1 MKYENNEVCV
11 MKEQSEIFRFLIR
24 AVTGMV
30 LIYLINQYI
39 LPETSSLKV
48 GVNLITFFASGL
60 LGVPGVGLLYGIL
73 LFQIL

>member
-1 MKYENNEVCV
+1 
-11 MKEQSEIFRFLIR
+11 MKEQSGILHFLIR

-30 LIYLINQYI
+30 LIFLINQYI
-39 LPETSSLKV
+39 LPEASSLKV
-48 GVNLITFFASGL
+48 GLNLVAFLTSGV

>member
-1 MKYENNEVCV
+1 

-48 GVNLITFFASGL
+48 GVNLITFFVSGL